1 MSEAAQRIWGLGP
14 PGPSGVQGQSPWPV
28 FVVLLVFCFLGPLAW
43 HADPSA
49 IVADLSLQPPSWAH
63 PVGTDDLGRDQLAR
77 LMQAGAATLEVA
89 LPAALV
95 SFVLG
100 LGYGVASGLGPVLV
114 DRVMMRLLDA
124 LLALPALL
132 VLLCVAAVVPVS
144 GPVLVAMIGLTG
156 WAALAR
162 LVRNEVV
169 AARGSDYVLA
179 ARQLGGGQVYIA
191 RRHLVPAMGTLLAV
205 QATFLVGDSILALSA
220 LSFLGLGVPPPQASW
235 GSMLQAGL
243 GLVDLGAWWLIVP
256 PGLLIVASLYATAA
270 VGRWI
275 VARAVA
281 A

>member
-1 MSEAAQRIWGLGP
+1 
-14 PGPSGVQGQSPWPV
+14 
-28 FVVLLVFCFLGPLAW
+28 
-43 HADPSA
+43 
-49 IVADLSLQPPSWAH
+49 
-63 PVGTDDLGRDQLAR
+63 
-77 LMQAGAATLEVA
+77 
-89 LPAALV
+89 
-95 SFVLG
+95 
-100 LGYGVASGLGPVLV
+100 
-114 DRVMMRLLDA
+114 
-124 LLALPALL
+124 LALPALL